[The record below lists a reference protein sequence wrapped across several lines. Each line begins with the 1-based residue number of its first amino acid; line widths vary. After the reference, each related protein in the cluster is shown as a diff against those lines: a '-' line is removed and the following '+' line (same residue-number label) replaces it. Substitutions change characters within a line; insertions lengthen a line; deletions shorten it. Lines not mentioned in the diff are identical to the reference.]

1 MAPTLTRCLS
11 WIYLAIRRTLAGQFA
26 VMVAAAVATGCTD
39 SEQTDPTAATPAPVD
54 WQQPGSAAVGHAH
67 FSAQDPQ
74 TGRKLAM
81 TLWYPADSAAAAAA
95 KKGVSLATFLP
106 EGATR
111 TALAELLAKAPAA
124 CTGTMGYSAQDAAP
138 RKGQWPLVVYSH
150 CHGCTRFSAALT
162 AERLASHGI
171 AVLAVDHAGNT
182 LMEAQSGS
190 SAPLSS
196 AFLQVRARD
205 IRFALDV
212 ILDPAHPQLPVALR
226 GHSDGQ
232 RVGVCGHSFGAVT
245 AGLVAQTDA
254 RVRAAWFVAAP
265 VQNPLLAGVDVAQ
278 IKVPAGFLL
287 AREDNS
293 ITALG
298 NALILDNF
306 AKIPGPAWL
315 VEVAD
320 AGHWSFSELAGLVPE
335 FAAGCG
341 PGERQTDGTPF
352 VYLDNLLARQIAA
365 RAISA
370 FFGEQLLGATAARA
384 TLTAPGPAAVVTVT
398 AKPKP

>member
-1 MAPTLTRCLS
+1 MVIVVGIRARARMAAATLTV
-11 WIYLAIRRTLAGQFA
+11 LAAVVLAGCSDDTP
-26 VMVAAAVATGCTD
+26 TGEPKTAG
-39 SEQTDPTAATPAPVD
+39 PTAD
-54 WQQPGSAAVGHAH
+54 WQQLGLLPVGHAH
-67 FSAQDPQ
+67 FSAVDPQ
-74 TGRKLAM
+74 TGRTLAM
-81 TLWYPADSAAAAAA
+81 TLWYPAQDSAAAAA
-95 KKGVSLATFLP
+95 KKGTALSTFLP

-111 TALAELLAKAPAA
+111 TALDGLLQKAPQA
-124 CTGTMGYSAQDAAP
+124 CTGTMTSSAENASP
-138 RKGQWPLVVYSH
+138 RAGQWPVVVYSH

-162 AERLASHGI
+162 AERLASHGM
-171 AVLAVDHAGNT
+171 ALLAVDHAGNT
-182 LMEAQSGS
+182 LMEAQAGV

-196 AFLQVRARD
+196 AFLQVRTRD

-212 ILDPAHPQLPVALR
+212 ILDPAHPQVPAALR
-226 GHSDGQ
+226 GHSDAK

-245 AGLVAQTDA
+245 AGLVAQTDPRIA
-254 RVRAAWFVAAP
+254 AAWFVAAP
-265 VQNPLLAGVDVAQ
+265 VQNPLLAGVDASQ

-306 AKIPGPAWL
+306 AKLPGPAWL
-315 VEVAD
+315 VDVAD

-341 PGERQTDGTPF
+341 AGERQTDGTAF
-352 VYLDNLLARQIAA
+352 VYLDNLLAREIAA

-384 TLTAPGPAAVVTVT
+384 TLLAPGPAAVVSVT
-398 AKPKP
+398 AKPTP

>member
-1 MAPTLTRCLS
+1 MVQLCAVLGRLQRVGAA
-11 WIYLAIRRTLAGQFA
+11 LA
-26 VMVAAAVATGCTD
+26 VAAVLLLGSCDEAELPG
-39 SEQTDPTAATPAPVD
+39 PTAATLAAVD
-54 WQQPGSAAVGHAH
+54 WQLPGTFAAGHAH

-74 TGRKLAM
+74 TGRTLAM
-81 TLWYPADSAAAAAA
+81 TLWYPALDSAAAAALE
-95 KKGVSLATFLP
+95 GVSLATFLP
-106 EGATR
+106 EGPTR
-111 TALAELLAKAPAA
+111 TALAGLLQKAPAA
-124 CTGTMGYSAQDAAP
+124 CTGATGHSAENAAP
-138 RKGQWPLVVYSH
+138 RQGPWPVVVYSH

-171 AVLAVDHAGNT
+171 AMLAVDHAGNT
-182 LMEAQSGS
+182 LMEAQAGVV
-190 SAPLSS
+190 APLSS

-205 IRFALDV
+205 VRFALDV
-212 ILDPAHPQLPVALR
+212 ILDPAHPQVPAALR
-226 GHSDGQ
+226 GHSDAK

-245 AGLVAQTDA
+245 AGLVAQTDPRIA
-254 RVRAAWFVAAP
+254 AAWFVAAP
-265 VQNPLLAGVDVAQ
+265 VQNPLLAGVDASQ

-306 AKIPGPAWL
+306 AKLPGPAWL

-341 PGERQTDGTPF
+341 AGERQTDGTPF

-365 RAISA
+365 KAISA

-384 TLTAPGPAAVVTVT
+384 TLLAPGPSAVVTVT